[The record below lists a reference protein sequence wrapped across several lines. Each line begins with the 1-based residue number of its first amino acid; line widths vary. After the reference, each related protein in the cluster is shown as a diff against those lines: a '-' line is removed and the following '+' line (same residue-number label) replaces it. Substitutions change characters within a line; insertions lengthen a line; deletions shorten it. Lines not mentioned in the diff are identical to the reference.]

1 MSSTVPINGSYC
13 TLRGQL
19 HYDHRCRD
27 CLPDHP
33 SCQQTQHEEAAKSL
47 LAGAKV
53 SVSPNTAH
61 PLGRYYFKKQGF
73 VGPDSI
79 SYVKNAHSKRHF
91 IFWPLN
97 ILRRISTC
105 LSEHVLLATRH
116 VYAALLLLIST
127 AAAGALYDRGLG
139 TENHTTTKNGKEAI
153 PRICPFFIFL
163 RSRRMRSAPNRGHRS
178 LHREQIHYDGH
189 ALG

>member
-1 MSSTVPINGSYC
+1 MAHTAHFAGNCITTIAVGTVCQTTRAVNKPN
-13 TLRGQL
+13 TKRLRNHFLQGQ
-19 HYDHRCRD
+19 
-27 CLPDHP
+27 
-33 SCQQTQHEEAAKSL
+33 KW
-47 LAGAKV
+47 V
-53 SVSPNTAH
+53 VSPNTAH
-61 PLGRYYFKKQGF
+61 PLERYYFKKQGF

-91 IFWPLN
+91 IFWPLY